1 MSQTAQDKLGLESE
15 CFNMGPEKGS
25 QVMAGLLVKV
35 ILVLGPGGHVGP
47 LSNVLEMAGLASCPK
62 KAASGP
68 GLFFFPPLP
77 DNSRTIRPS
86 LSPADFFPNLL
97 YSCIDSIK
105 MRFSVTLTPNT

>member
-25 QVMAGLLVKV
+25 QVMAGLLVEV

-68 GLFFFPPLP
+68 GLFFFLLCQTTQGPSDHPFPLQI
-77 DNSRTIRPS
+77 S
-86 LSPADFFPNLL
+86 SPTF
-97 YSCIDSIK
+97 SIH
-105 MRFSVTLTPNT
+105 V